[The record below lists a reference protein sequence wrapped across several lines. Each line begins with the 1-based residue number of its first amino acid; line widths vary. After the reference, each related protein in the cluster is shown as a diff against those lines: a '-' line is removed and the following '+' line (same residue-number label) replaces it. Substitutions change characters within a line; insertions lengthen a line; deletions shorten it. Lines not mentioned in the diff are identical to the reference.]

1 MAAAAKDTIAIPHC
15 ATGGKRPLNPQC
27 GALQPA
33 ETKFLEFLEY
43 IGVKD
48 PALILINAS

>member
-1 MAAAAKDTIAIPHC
+1 MAAATKDTIAIP
-15 ATGGKRPLNPQC
+15 ATGGKRPLTPQC

-33 ETKFLEFLEY
+33 ETEFLKY

>member
-1 MAAAAKDTIAIPHC
+1 MAAATKDTIAIP
-15 ATGGKRPLNPQC
+15 ATGGKPLTPQC

-33 ETKFLEFLEY
+33 ETKFLKY

-48 PALILINAS
+48 PALILINAG

>member
-1 MAAAAKDTIAIPHC
+1 MAAATKDTIAIPHC
-15 ATGGKRPLNPQC
+15 ATGGKRLLSPQC

-33 ETKFLEFLEY
+33 ETEFLKY